1 MKGRRS
7 GFALLATLWFLV
19 AISVVG
25 LEWGLRARDQRRVA
39 LNAVDAVDARAAAEM
54 GVAEAMA
61 KLDDA
66 LRQVSAHSGAAATAM
81 TDGRYEAFFYRDPWH
96 DPRVI
101 VPDSQWTDSHVGWR
115 LHLEDAGTRLNLN
128 LASVDELRRFLV
140 ALRVD
145 AGRADEI
152 AESVADWRDADDAH
166 RPHGAERDW
175 YLRAGRLVLPRN
187 APFESVEELTHVR
200 GVTSTVYKRAAP
212 LLTVL
217 GNGRINLM
225 AASGPVL
232 LALPGIGQEAL
243 RALRMRRIEGRP
255 LPLVTDLEQDLSPG
269 AQAEFERGLPQLLT
283 QTTTETREVRIASD
297 GWVAGSPVRVRAD
310 AIAARGLSSA
320 TLAQIRVTP

>member
-1 MKGRRS
+1 MTRRGG
-7 GFALLATLWFLV
+7 GFALLTTLWFLV

-25 LEWGLRARDQRRVA
+25 LEWGLRARDQRRVV
-39 LNAVDAVDARAAAEM
+39 LNAVDAVDARAAAEAGM
-54 GVAEAMA
+54 AEALA
-61 KLDDA
+61 RLDDV
-66 LRQVSAHSGAAATAM
+66 LRQANAHAGAAARMA
-81 TDGRYEAFFYRDPWH
+81 DGRYDALFRHDPWH

-101 VPDSQWTDSHVGWR
+101 VPDTEWAGTHVEWH

-166 RPHGAERDW
+166 RPHGAERNW

-187 APFESVEELTHVR
+187 APFGTVEELKRVR
-200 GVTSTVYKRAAP
+200 GVTSTVYQRVAP

-217 GNGRINLM
+217 GDGRINLM
-225 AASGPVL
+225 AASRPVL
-232 LALPGIGQEAL
+232 LALPGIGEEAVRVL
-243 RALRMRRIEGRP
+243 QMRRIGGRS

-269 AQAEFERGLPQLLT
+269 AQAEFERALPQLLT
-283 QTTTETREVRIASD
+283 QATTETREVRITSK
-297 GWVAGSPVRVRAD
+297 GWVAGSPAQVRAD
-310 AIAARGLSSA
+310 AIAVRGLSAAS
-320 TLAQIRVTP
+320 LVEIRVAP